1 MPPAQQTRLPR
12 RSTDW
17 FEDAV
22 AWLLSV
28 VAVLG
33 LGVALAVGLS
43 EFAAGTERARVESA
57 TRVPADA
64 TLVAD
69 APRATESFT
78 GVPLVQ
84 VPATV
89 TVTAPD
95 GEQKVGTAA
104 VGVGTRAGATVPV
117 WLTSDGEM
125 TSAPGTPSGALAA
138 GVGAGLAVL
147 VADACVILAAWLTA
161 RRLALALNVRSWE
174 REWERVEPMWSRWK
188 EPS

>member
-1 MPPAQQTRLPR
+1 MRSVQEPRLPR

-33 LGVALAVGLS
+33 LGVALVVGLS
-43 EFAAGTERARVESA
+43 EFAAGMDRARVESA
-57 TRVPADA
+57 TRTPAAA

-69 APRATESFT
+69 APRASESFT
-78 GVPLVQ
+78 GMPLVQ

-89 TVTAPD
+89 TWTAPD
-95 GEQKVGTAA
+95 GTRKVGTAV
-104 VGVGTRAGATVPV
+104 VGVGTRAGSTVPV
-117 WLTSDGEM
+117 WLTGDGEM
-125 TSAPGTPSGALAA
+125 TSAPATPSGAVGL

-147 VADACVILAAWLTA
+147 VMDACVIAAAWPAA
-161 RRLALALNVRSWE
+161 RRLTLALNVRAWE
-174 REWERVEPMWSRWK
+174 REWERVEPLWSR
-188 EPS
+188 PPGGR